1 MVKIESRENFIR
13 KNARARL
20 FLFTHAHNVG
30 RGMQCPR
37 ACQVRSSKEG
47 GSKMRTSGLS
57 LLLLLS
63 LGLGAGS
70 KKKSVL
76 DLSERDVHRIY
87 EQWEVS
93 WKLTSKR

>member
-1 MVKIESRENFIR
+1 
-13 KNARARL
+13 
-20 FLFTHAHNVG
+20 
-30 RGMQCPR
+30 
-37 ACQVRSSKEG
+37 
-47 GSKMRTSGLS
+47 MRISGLS